1 MHPMQESRV
10 WTRMMWCRYVTP
22 REPWLICRLSRSM
35 ESLFPS
41 PRATVR
47 EGERKREREGGRE
60 RERER
65 ERECVCV
72 SLPTK

>member
-22 REPWLICRLSRSM
+22 GETCLICRLSRST

-41 PRATVR
+41 PRATVKKGER
-47 EGERKREREGGRE
+47 EGERE

-65 ERECVCV
+65 ERE
-72 SLPTK
+72 SEGKTE